1 MRILLVNTY
10 HYARGGDSVHAL
22 ALGSA
27 LEDVGHE
34 VRFFGMQHPDN
45 LPSLDSQF
53 WMPHI
58 DFADLDRSKSPRAAM
73 RVLRRSLYSVDA
85 AHRIRRMIED
95 SRPDIAHLHSIHGH
109 LSLSVLVELHRAG
122 IPVVWTLHDWKLL
135 CPNSTLMVRGII
147 CERCRGGR
155 FWQCT
160 LNRCK
165 KESAAASLVA
175 TLEAE
180 VQKVVDVEKDVGCFV
195 VPSRFMLNRFRDFGW
210 DTSKFV
216 HIPNFA
222 PRDGS
227 STDRSP
233 IAGRF
238 LYAGRLSPEKGVYT
252 LLKAI
257 GGVNGASLDIA
268 GEGPMDGELRA
279 AAHEIAPGRIV
290 FHGRVDS
297 ARLASLRDSAM
308 AVVVPSE
315 WYENSPLAVA
325 ESLAR
330 GCPVVAA
337 DIGGLPELVSDGMNG
352 LLFASGDIEGLA
364 SALQR
369 LVGDARLG
377 QQLGRGALRE
387 ADSLGI
393 DEYMRRL
400 QAVYDATCRRVS
412 DR

>member
-1 MRILLVNTY
+1 MRVLLVNTY

-27 LEDVGHE
+27 LEDAGHE

-45 LPSLDSQF
+45 LPSPDSQF

-58 DFADLDRSKSPRAAM
+58 DFADLDRSKSARAAI

-85 AHRIRRMIED
+85 AHRIHRIIED
-95 SRPDIAHLHSIHGH
+95 WRPDIAHLHSIHGH
-109 LSLSVLVELHRAG
+109 LSLSVLVELHKAG
-122 IPVVWTLHDWKLL
+122 IPVVWTLHDWRLL
-135 CPNSTLMVRGII
+135 CPNSTLMVRGMI
-147 CERCRGGR
+147 CELCRGGR
-155 FWQCT
+155 FRQCV

-165 KESAAASLVA
+165 KESRAASLVA

-180 VQKVVDVEKDVGCFV
+180 VQKVVDVEGDVSRFV
-195 VPSRFMLNRFRDFGW
+195 APSMFMLNKFRDFGW

-222 PRDGS
+222 PRDAS
-227 STDRSP
+227 SNNRKP

-238 LYAGRLSPEKGVYT
+238 LYTGRLSPEKGVRT

-257 GGVNGASLDIA
+257 GDVDGASLDVA
-268 GEGPMDGELRA
+268 GEGPIDDDLRTLA
-279 AAHEIAPGRIV
+279 REIAPGRV
-290 FHGRVDS
+290 TFHGRVDS
-297 ARLASLRDSAM
+297 ERLAALRDSAV

-337 DIGGLPELVSDGMNG
+337 DIGGLPELVAEGTNG
-352 LLFASGDIEGLA
+352 LLFASGDAEGLA
-364 SALQR
+364 RVLET
-369 LVGDARLG
+369 LVGDVGLG
-377 QQLGRGALRE
+377 QHLSRGALSE
-387 ADSLGI
+387 ASVFGVED
-393 DEYMRRL
+393 YVKRL
-400 QAVYDATCRRVS
+400 QAVYDDACRLVN